1 LKGLKHFVGGMTIEE
16 IEPFPIGENPAVS
29 DFSNMF
35 QHLGNN
41 VVAFM
46 KNFDNEPMKWLVLLD
61 QTTGRRIKISFD
73 TPKGNDNEGFSMD

>member
-73 TPKGNDNEGFSMD
+73 IPKVNDNGG